1 MLNGKAISD
10 NLHNFCRSRVGVD
23 LQGLIR
29 LFESIE
35 LTLDEMRIHEVAD
48 SVFQSFLNQSN
59 AGFEVY
65 EAHLFVYLQ
74 HPAVGCLQSGAC
86 DHGVL
91 APGNRRP
98 DDLSNRFQPRFPIFV
113 IQRLSSPQFFDVFR
127 RMKIIAFKEASAK
140 LLSE

>member
-23 LQGLIR
+23 LQGLIG
-29 LFESIE
+29 LFESME

-74 HPAVGCLQSGAC
+74 HPAS
-86 DHGVL
+86 D
-91 APGNRRP
+91 
-98 DDLSNRFQPRFPIFV
+98 
-113 IQRLSSPQFFDVFR
+113 
-127 RMKIIAFKEASAK
+127 AFKAEHAITAFSPRAIAARMTSRIASSQGFRSSSFNA
-140 LLSE
+140 SPRRNFSMFSGE